1 MKNFHINELYVP
13 PMVFSTEQKI
23 NFTSLLQSSFAL
35 LRKLCL
41 ESSLQIKKI
50 VYLAEDIVE
59 IAKTIP
65 AVINKNINIDMRS
78 ELCLTVLEL
87 ANLASQVEIGL
98 PVNIDKQINV
108 MRNNCAVS

>member
-1 MKNFHINELYVP
+1 M
-13 PMVFSTEQKI
+13 
-23 NFTSLLQSSFAL
+23 

-87 ANLASQVEIGL
+87 ANLASKVEIGL
-98 PVNIDKQINV
+98 PVSIDKQINV